1 MNLKDYE
8 DVILLM
14 LTGQLL
20 TSPTNQL
27 PFQFAT
33 IIKRTNYAAF
43 SLRTD
48 EKQRQDKETT
58 MKIVPNYF

>member
-1 MNLKDYE
+1 MTLKDYE
-8 DVILLM
+8 DVILLL

-27 PFQFAT
+27 PFQLAT
-33 IIKRTNYAAF
+33 IIKRTNYAVF
-43 SLRTD
+43 SLPTD
-48 EKQRQDKETT
+48 EKQRQDEETT